1 MALQSIKKKSATST
15 AFEIEEKDLTVIK
28 SITIKKSVLNRLS
41 QYKQDSNNG
50 MSESKI
56 IQTCLENFLK
66 AEGY

>member
-41 QYKQDSNNG
+41 QSQSPSHRG
-50 MSESKI
+50 
-56 IQTCLENFLK
+56 FL
-66 AEGY
+66 